1 MIRNLSIKKKIVIW
15 FSLSMIFIVG
25 IMMGLIYAISQSVF
39 NTDIQTQLM
48 NQVNSNAEEIEYLN
62 SLELKEE
69 LEKGDHFLEY
79 GDGYLEIDDDFCHYV
94 NGIYTC
100 LVDSE
105 NNLIYGES
113 PIRLTREQVF
123 THLKVEPLK
132 YKGEHYY
139 IFERPLH
146 GENLEGLWVR
156 GVASRREGT
165 HLLSDIMGY
174 ATWLLPALALF
185 SLLMGYL
192 ITRRSFA
199 PAEQIIATAESITG
213 GNDLSRRIQLPE
225 GRSEFNTLADSYN
238 RMFDRLESSF
248 QREKQ
253 FTSDVSHEL
262 RTPVSVILTQCEF
275 SLEMDQTPEEYEQAL
290 EVIQQQGLKM
300 KDLISQLLFMSRLE
314 QGREPLQIAACNL
327 SLLVSE
333 ICTEQSALSTRG
345 ITLSQNISEQ
355 VIAAVDQRLF
365 SRVVTNLLSNAYK
378 YGRDNGHITVSLHSS
393 GGGDASPADTV
404 MLQVADDGIGIAEE
418 HLPRIFDRFYQV
430 DSARTA
436 DDSSEAGA
444 GLGLAMV
451 REIVQMHGG
460 QITVESQPEE
470 GTVFTVTLPAQ
481 L

>member
-1 MIRNLSIKKKIVIW
+1 MIRNLSIKKKITIW

-25 IMMGLIYAISQSVF
+25 IMMGLIFAISQSVF
-39 NTDIQTQLM
+39 NTDIQTQLV
-48 NQVNSNAEEIEYLN
+48 NQVNTNAEEIEYLN

-69 LEKGDHFLEY
+69 YEMGDHFLEFEN
-79 GDGYLEIDDDFCHYV
+79 GYLEIDDDFCYYV

-113 PIRLTREQVF
+113 PIRLTRDQVF

-132 YKGEHYY
+132 YQGEHYY

-146 GENLEGLWVR
+146 GDNLDGLWVR

-185 SLLMGYL
+185 SVLMGYL

-199 PAEQIIATAESITG
+199 PAEQIIAAAESITG
-213 GNDLSRRIQLPE
+213 GNDLSRRITLPD

-238 RMFDRLESSF
+238 RMFDRLEASF

-262 RTPVSVILTQCEF
+262 RTPASVILTQCEF
-275 SLEMDQTPEEYEQAL
+275 SLEMEQTPEEYREAL

-300 KDLISQLLFMSRLE
+300 KDLISQLLFISRLE
-314 QGREPLQIAACNL
+314 QGREPLQIAACDL
-327 SLLVSE
+327 SSLVTE
-333 ICTEQSALSTRG
+333 ICAEQSQISDRG
-345 ITLSQNISEQ
+345 ITLLQNIQPEL
-355 VIAAVDQRLF
+355 IAPVDPRLF
-365 SRVVTNLLSNAYK
+365 SRVVTNLISNAYK
-378 YGRDNGHITVSLHSS
+378 YGRPGGRITVSLTE
-393 GGGDASPADTV
+393 ADGQV
-404 MLQVADDGIGIAEE
+404 RLQVCDDGIGIAAE
-418 HLPRIFDRFYQV
+418 HLPKIFDRFYQV
-430 DSARTA
+430 DAARTSDGSA
-436 DDSSEAGA
+436 EAGA

-451 REIVQMHGG
+451 REITELHRS
-460 QITVESQPEE
+460 QISVESVPGE
-470 GTVFTVTLPAQ
+470 GSTFTVTIPAH